1 MNKLRRYFPLV
12 ILLLVLAFFLFPSQ
26 NSAVVPSADPS
37 AAVSSDTLSLAT
49 SSPNA
54 SSRPTAA
61 PSTPKAETPAASAPS
76 SNAAPEEEQLLPE
89 DGSYTTKEDVSLYLV
104 QYGHLPSNFITK
116 KEAQKAGWS
125 GGSLEKILPG
135 KCIGGDRFGN
145 YEGLLPAAK
154 GRTWTECDINT
165 LGAKSRGPERIV
177 FSNDGLIYYTG
188 DHYDSFTQLY

>member
-26 NSAVVPSADPS
+26 NSAVAPSADPS

-61 PSTPKAETPAASAPS
+61 PSTPKAETPTASAPS
-76 SNAAPEEEQLLPE
+76 SDAAPEEEQLLPE

>member
-26 NSAVVPSADPS
+26 NSAVAPSADPS